1 MAVTA
6 STPNPK
12 LTPAKFSHSPSFATL
27 LAGLNSSLLAT
38 TYQAGQLVSFGTHG
52 NELHVGLE
60 PFSVAMGIATHPR
73 RVAIG
78 SRGLIWMMESGGREL
93 AQSVAPAGKYDAA
106 LLTRS
111 AHVSGNIHSHE
122 MAFVGDELWV
132 VNTLFSCL
140 ATIQPGYSFVPQW
153 KPKFISNC
161 HVPGDRCHLNGL
173 AVVEGR
179 PTYVTAMA
187 ETDTPGG
194 WREAKER
201 TGVLIDVAS
210 HELIARGFAMPH
222 SPRVHDGKIFVLDS
236 GRGQLVT
243 VRPQSGTWDVVATFE
258 GYTRGLAFLGDLA
271 FVGLSRIRETSVFG
285 GVPIAEKREQLK
297 CGIGVVNWRTG
308 QHFGAFHFTS
318 GVEEI
323 FAVDVLPGGRCP
335 VIRGPQPKNKDQV
348 ADEIWV
354 TPPPGPELDP
364 CSHHSRESG
373 CVSPRTSAT
382 SSGG

>member
-1 MAVTA
+1 MT
-6 STPNPK
+6 STPATPSPL
-12 LTPAKFSHSPSFATL
+12 LTPANFSYSPNFASL
-27 LAGLNSSLLAT
+27 LTGLGSSLLAT
-38 TYQAGQLVSFGTHG
+38 TYQAGQLVSFGTYG
-52 NELHVGLE
+52 GELQVALE

-93 AQSVAPAGKYDAA
+93 AQSLSPAGKYDAA

-122 MAFVGDELWV
+122 MAFVGEELWV

-140 ATIQPGYSFVPQW
+140 AVIQPGCSFVPQW

-173 AVVEGR
+173 ALSDGR
-179 PTYVTAMA
+179 PKYVTAMA
-187 ETDTPGG
+187 ETDAPGG
-194 WREAKER
+194 WRESKAK

-210 HELIARGFAMPH
+210 HEVVARGFAMPH
-222 SPRVHDGKIFVLDS
+222 SPRVHDGRIWVLDS

-243 VRPQSGTWDVVATFE
+243 VHPQSGTWDVVASFE
-258 GYTRGLAFLGDLA
+258 GYTRGLALLGDFA

-285 GVPIAEKREQLK
+285 GVPIAEKRDALK
-297 CGIGVVNWRTG
+297 CGVAVVNWRNG
-308 QHFGAFHFTS
+308 QHVGAFHFAS

-323 FAVDVLPGGRCP
+323 FAVDVLPGVRCP
-335 VIRGPQPKNKDQV
+335 AIRGPQPKNKDQ
-348 ADEIWV
+348 ASDEIWV
-354 TPPPGPELDP
+354 TPPPIPELDP
-364 CSHHSRESG
+364 RLQT
-373 CVSPRTSAT
+373 VSQPAEPENVRRDDS
-382 SSGG
+382 

>member
-1 MAVTA
+1 MTSNA
-6 STPNPK
+6 STSDRQ
-12 LTPAKFSHSPSFATL
+12 LTPANFSYSPSFAAAL
-27 LAGLNSSLLAT
+27 SGLRSSLLAT

-52 NELHVGLE
+52 NELHVALE
-60 PFSVAMGIATHPR
+60 PFSVAMGIAVHPR

-93 AQSVAPAGKYDAA
+93 AQSVAPAGRYDAA

-111 AHVSGNIHSHE
+111 AHVTGNIHSHE

-140 ATIQPGYSFVPQW
+140 TVIQPGFSFVPVW

-161 HVPGDRCHLNGL
+161 HVPGDRCHLNGI
-173 AVVEGR
+173 AVVDGR
-179 PTYVTAMA
+179 PKYVTAMA
-187 ETDTPGG
+187 ETDSSGG

-201 TGVLIDVAS
+201 TGVLIEVSS
-210 HELIARGFAMPH
+210 HEIVSRGFAMPH
-222 SPRVHDGKIFVLDS
+222 SPRVHEGRIFVLDS

-243 VRPQSGTWDVVATFE
+243 VNPQTGKWDVIATFD
-258 GYTRGLAFLGDLA
+258 GYTRGLVFFGDLA

-285 GVPIAEKREQLK
+285 GVPIAEKRDQLK
-297 CGIGVVNWRTG
+297 CGIAVVNWRTG

-323 FAVDVLPGGRCP
+323 FAVDLLPSVRCP
-335 VIRGPQPKNKDQV
+335 VIRGPQPKDKEQA

-354 TPPPGPELDP
+354 TPPPPQELA
-364 CSHHSRESG
+364 
-373 CVSPRTSAT
+373 PRSQ
-382 SSGG
+382 